1 MNLYIARV
9 NGAEKLCI
17 RKKVHTATSR
27 GQIYVYRTIW
37 SQEGVAEVAVRLD
50 RQEHYKEWVGCWSA
64 L

>member
-17 RKKVHTATSR
+17 RKRVHTATNR
-27 GQIYVYRTIW
+27 GVVYVYRTIW
-37 SQEGVAEVAVRLD
+37 SDEGVAEVPVRLD
-50 RQEHYKEWVGCWSA
+50 RQDQYKQWTGCWCA